1 MVVRPSSSRGIALV
15 TVLLI
20 ASLVFT
26 MALGLSLVISVDHL
40 SVRNHR
46 ESTALL
52 HAADAGVELAAR
64 AVADAADW
72 SLVLSGLVQASTADG
87 PPTGTRPLDAGEEL
101 DLEVHTN
108 LLNCGMSAACGVADL
123 QAVTVE
129 RPWGVDNPHWRLF
142 LYGPLQNLAPYRFAG
157 PVYLLVWVAD
167 DGREVDGNPEQDG
180 LADTPGHGV
189 LRVRADA
196 FGRGGARRA
205 VEAEL
210 VRVCR
215 PDAESAGC
223 LPGIRVQSWRD
234 VRQAVP

>member
-1 MVVRPSSSRGIALV
+1 
-15 TVLLI
+15 LI

-26 MALGLSLVISVDHL
+26 MALGLSLVVSVDHL

-52 HAADAGVELAAR
+52 HAADAGLELAAR
-64 AVADAADW
+64 AMADADW
-72 SLVLSGLVQASTADG
+72 SLVLSGLAQAPTADG
-87 PPTGTRPLDAGEEL
+87 PPTGTRPMDAGEEL
-101 DLEVHTN
+101 DLEAQTN
-108 LLNCGMSAACGVADL
+108 LLNCGMPGACGAADL
-123 QAVTVE
+123 QAVTAD
-129 RPWGVDNPHWRLF
+129 RPWGVDNPYWRLF
-142 LYGPLQNLAPYRFAG
+142 LYGPLESFAPFRFAG
-157 PVYLLVWVAD
+157 PLYVLVWVAD

-180 LADTPGHGV
+180 LAGMPGQGV

-196 FGRGGARRA
+196 FGRGGTRRA

-215 PDAESAGC
+215 PDATSAGC

>member
-1 MVVRPSSSRGIALV
+1 MHPSSSRGIALV

-26 MALGLSLVISVDHL
+26 MALGLALVVSVDHL

-64 AVADAADW
+64 AVADAPDW
-72 SLVLSGLVQASTADG
+72 TLVLSGLARAPAADG
-87 PPTGTRPLDAGEEL
+87 PPTGTRPLDGGEVL
-101 DLEVHTN
+101 DLGSHTN
-108 LLNCGMSAACGVADL
+108 LLNCGIRAACGAAEL
-123 QAVTVE
+123 RAVTAN
-129 RPWGVDNPHWRLF
+129 RPWGADNPHWRLF
-142 LYGPLQNLAPYRFAG
+142 LYGPLPSLVAARFAG
-157 PVYLLVWVAD
+157 PIYVLVWVAD
-167 DGREVDGNPEQDG
+167 DGREVDGNPDRDG
-180 LADTPGHGV
+180 AAGTPGHGV

-215 PDAESAGC
+215 PDVASAGC
-223 LPGIRVQSWRD
+223 VPGIRVQSWRD